1 MPKVIACEDS
11 VERLK
16 ILSGAFIGS
25 LHVGQDIFQ
34 SLSPLNPILGET
46 C

>member
-1 MPKVIACEDS
+1 MPKVLECTDN

-16 ILSGAFIGS
+16 ILSGAFVGS